1 MSNYKIGREAS
12 QILGVHQRT
21 LYQWEKKGWIHTI
34 RTLGNTRLY
43 DVSSCIKKDLS
54 EGENGKLN
62 IVYVRVSSAGQK
74 DDLERQTELIYPN
87 HMLIQDVGSGL
98 NFKRKGI
105 RKLIKLAIGGRVNEV
120 VVAHKDRLTRIGFD
134 LLEFIIKEYSN
145 GQIIVLDNSKDNPQ
159 DELMKDM
166 LQLMNCFVAKMNGL
180 RRYSLKQDEVEDVT

>member
-1 MSNYKIGREAS
+1 
-12 QILGVHQRT
+12 
-21 LYQWEKKGWIHTI
+21 
-34 RTLGNTRLY
+34 
-43 DVSSCIKKDLS
+43 
-54 EGENGKLN
+54 
-62 IVYVRVSSAGQK
+62 
-74 DDLERQTELIYPN
+74 
-87 HMLIQDVGSGL
+87 MLIQDVGSGL

-145 GQIIVLDNSKDNPQ
+145 GQIIVLDNNDSQ

-180 RRYSLKQDEVEDVT
+180 RRYSLKQDEVEDIT

>member
-1 MSNYKIGREAS
+1 
-12 QILGVHQRT
+12 
-21 LYQWEKKGWIHTI
+21 
-34 RTLGNTRLY
+34 
-43 DVSSCIKKDLS
+43 
-54 EGENGKLN
+54 
-62 IVYVRVSSAGQK
+62 
-74 DDLERQTELIYPN
+74 
-87 HMLIQDVGSGL
+87 MLIQDIGSGL

-145 GQIIVLDNSKDNPQ
+145 GQIIVLDNNDSQ

-180 RRYSLKQDEVEDVT
+180 RRYSLKQDEVEDIT

>member
-1 MSNYKIGREAS
+1 
-12 QILGVHQRT
+12 
-21 LYQWEKKGWIHTI
+21 
-34 RTLGNTRLY
+34 
-43 DVSSCIKKDLS
+43 
-54 EGENGKLN
+54 
-62 IVYVRVSSAGQK
+62 
-74 DDLERQTELIYPN
+74 
-87 HMLIQDVGSGL
+87 MLIQDIGSGL

-145 GQIIVLDNSKDNPQ
+145 GQIIVLDNNDSQ

>member
-1 MSNYKIGREAS
+1 
-12 QILGVHQRT
+12 
-21 LYQWEKKGWIHTI
+21 
-34 RTLGNTRLY
+34 
-43 DVSSCIKKDLS
+43 
-54 EGENGKLN
+54 
-62 IVYVRVSSAGQK
+62 
-74 DDLERQTELIYPN
+74 
-87 HMLIQDVGSGL
+87 MLIQDVGSGL

-166 LQLMNCFVAKMNGL
+166 LQLMNCLVAKMNGL